1 MPGKHKIT
9 FNSLLLEKPL
19 ESIEYVVVHEFA
31 HFIHPDH
38 SKAFYAFVGQ
48 ILPDWKAQGKTVN
61 HALWVQLALERV

>member
-48 ILPDWKAQGKTVN
+48 ILPDWK
-61 HALWVQLALERV
+61 ERREKL